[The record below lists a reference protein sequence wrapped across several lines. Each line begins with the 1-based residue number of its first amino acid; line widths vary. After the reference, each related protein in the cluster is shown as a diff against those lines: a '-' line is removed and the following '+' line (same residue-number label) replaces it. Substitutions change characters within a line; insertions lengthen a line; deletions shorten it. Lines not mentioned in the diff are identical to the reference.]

1 MPQFDFSTYSSQIF
15 WLLFCFGVFYTYIRF
30 FFLPRLDGILSK
42 RNAEIKSTQE
52 LIAQNNAQ
60 AEENYRNAKESV
72 AKTHELANKVIA
84 DAQEKARIAEEN
96 ALKEVQA
103 SQRSA
108 VNEVLQ
114 TQKAEFSQEVINKAV
129 IECSAIVLNKIGMN
143 AKKEEI
149 EQILNDIK
157 K

>member
-15 WLLFCFGVFYTYIRF
+15 WLLFCFGVFYTYVRF
-30 FFLPRLDGILSK
+30 FFLPKLDGILSK
-42 RNAEIKSTQE
+42 RNAEIKATQE

-129 IECSAIVLNKIGMN
+129 IECSAIVLKKIGMN
-143 AKKEEI
+143 AKEEEI